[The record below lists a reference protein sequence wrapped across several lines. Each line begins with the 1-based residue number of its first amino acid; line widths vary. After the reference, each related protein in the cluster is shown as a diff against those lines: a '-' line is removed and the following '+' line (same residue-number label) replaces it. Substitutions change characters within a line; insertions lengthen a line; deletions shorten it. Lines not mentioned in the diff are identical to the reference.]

1 MMMCLVCQSHQ
12 LLEHSGCQ
20 VDESGVVFSSCICI
34 TAPAFACSQFFFFFL
49 FCNLFPLC
57 ARVYV
62 CVLQELSGVASPC
75 HFPAA
80 ASTR

>member
-20 VDESGVVFSSCICI
+20 VDESGVVFSLLHLHHCPCICLFTI
-34 TAPAFACSQFFFFFL
+34 FFFFL